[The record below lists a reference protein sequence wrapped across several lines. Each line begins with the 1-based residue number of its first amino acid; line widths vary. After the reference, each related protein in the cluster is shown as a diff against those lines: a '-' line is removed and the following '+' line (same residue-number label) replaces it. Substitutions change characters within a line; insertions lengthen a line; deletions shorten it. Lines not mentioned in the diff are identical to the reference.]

1 MRKEYR
7 KVKKA
12 ANMKF
17 EKNKRLA
24 GARYEETAAQYL
36 SEEGYLILNRNYR
49 NRYGEIDIVAKK
61 EAVYIIVEVKYRGS
75 CRCGDAL
82 EAVDKRKQRRI
93 CRTAMHYYR
102 EHGYGMDTPCRFDV
116 IGIYED
122 GSISHI
128 EDAFEFQW

>member
-24 GARYEETAAQYL
+24 GARYEEIAAQYL

-61 EAVYIIVEVKYRGS
+61 
-75 CRCGDAL
+75 
-82 EAVDKRKQRRI
+82 DKHTVR
-93 CRTAMHYYR
+93 
-102 EHGYGMDTPCRFDV
+102 P
-116 IGIYED
+116 
-122 GSISHI
+122 ISP
-128 EDAFEFQW
+128 